1 MELDELVEHWTL
13 LVDEQEL
20 IAGKRGSTR
29 LGFALLL
36 KFYVRLGRFPRG
48 RSELPDEAVA
58 FVGKQVGVPPGEL
71 GFYEWA
77 GSTIGY
83 HRWQI
88 RAYLGFRE
96 CSVQDADTLTG
107 WLAVNVCETERRH
120 DQVREELLMR
130 CRGERIE
137 PPAAKRV
144 DRIVRSALHQAEQ
157 TLTRRIVEAMPADVV
172 ERLHALVAVDG
183 MEDDDLVADSV
194 FGLIKSVPGNVS
206 LDSMLTETRKLRA
219 VREVG
224 LPVGL
229 FAGVAPKVVAGWRAR
244 AAVESPSHL
253 VSIPTR

>member
-58 FVGKQVGVPPGEL
+58 FVAKQVGVPPGEL
-71 GFYEWA
+71 GFYEWS

-83 HRWQI
+83 HRSQI

-107 WLAVNVCETERRH
+107 WLAVHVCETERRH

-157 TLTRRIVEAMPADVV
+157 TLTRRIVEAIPADVV
-172 ERLHALVAVDG
+172 EQLHALVAVDG
-183 MEDDDLVADSV
+183 MEDDDLVGDW
-194 FGLIKSVPGNVS
+194 
-206 LDSMLTETRKLRA
+206 RLRA
-219 VREVG
+219 DQVG
-224 LPVGL
+224 AGQRQPGLDADRDPQAAGRSARSASRPVC
-229 FAGVAPKVVAGWRAR
+229 
-244 AAVESPSHL
+244 SPA
-253 VSIPTR
+253 

>member
-1 MELDELVEHWTL
+1 M
-13 LVDEQEL
+13 
-20 IAGKRGSTR
+20 
-29 LGFALLL
+29 
-36 KFYVRLGRFPRG
+36 
-48 RSELPDEAVA
+48 A
-58 FVGKQVGVPPGEL
+58 FVAKQVGVPPGEL

-107 WLAVNVCETERRH
+107 WLAVHVCETERRH

-157 TLTRRIVEAMPADVV
+157 TLTRRIVQAIPADVV

-206 LDSMLTETRKLRA
+206 LDSMLTPDPQAAGGPRGRPPGRPVRRRRA
-219 VREVG
+219 EGRRG
-224 LPVGL
+224 LAGSGRGGIW
-229 FAGVAPKVVAGWRAR
+229 FAPA
-244 AAVESPSHL
+244 
-253 VSIPTR
+253 

>member
-58 FVGKQVGVPPGEL
+58 FVAKQVGVPPSEL
-71 GFYEWA
+71 GFYEWS

-96 CSVQDADTLTG
+96 CSVQDSDTLTG

-157 TLTRRIVEAMPADVV
+157 TLTRRIVQAIPADVCGATARPGGRGRDGRRRSGR
-172 ERLHALVAVDG
+172 RL
-183 MEDDDLVADSV
+183 
-194 FGLIKSVPGNVS
+194 
-206 LDSMLTETRKLRA
+206 RLRA
-219 VREVG
+219 DQVGAGQRQPGLDADRDPQAAGGPRGRPPGRPVRRRRAEGRRG
-224 LPVGL
+224 L
-229 FAGVAPKVVAGWRAR
+229 AGSGRGGIWIAPA
-244 AAVESPSHL
+244 
-253 VSIPTR
+253 

>member
-1 MELDELVEHWTL
+1 M
-13 LVDEQEL
+13 
-20 IAGKRGSTR
+20 
-29 LGFALLL
+29 
-36 KFYVRLGRFPRG
+36 
-48 RSELPDEAVA
+48 A
-58 FVGKQVGVPPGEL
+58 FVAKQVGVPPGEV
-71 GFYEWA
+71 GFYEWS

-107 WLAVNVCETERRH
+107 WLAVNVCETERRV

-157 TLTRRIVEAMPADVV
+157 TLTRRIVEAIPADVV

-183 MEDDDLVADSV
+183 MEDDDLVGAWRLRADQVGAGQRQPGLDADSRPASC
-194 FGLIKSVPGNVS
+194 GRSARS
-206 LDSMLTETRKLRA
+206 ASR
-219 VREVG
+219 
-224 LPVGL
+224 PVC
-229 FAGVAPKVVAGWRAR
+229 
-244 AAVESPSHL
+244 SPA
-253 VSIPTR
+253 